1 MSHKNVLT
9 LVLFVAAVALL
20 DRLTSDDRTRML

>member
-1 MSHKNVLT
+1 MSYKNVFT
-9 LVLFVAAVALL
+9 LVLFAVGVALL